1 MKKAVNL
8 NQNLTFFSPSGKA
21 LRLWGV
27 GGAIADSEGKALNCS
42 LTLEVSFED
51 YQFVEREQLFHLKPE
66 VCGPAGDG
74 YAVADRKFD
83 ETLNLTLELMLK
95 PGLLPQLTRGGITA
109 EAILATLGESPAGEP
124 PPQQLTE
131 NWFCLGVSQRR
142 ESETIGYRTLW
153 DWANPDTLSQVVETG
168 KEAFAGLGKQIQT
181 ALETWS
187 ETVRDGDIIPD
198 EGASAPVSRVMAAF
212 FDADDWDY
220 VRLEEGATLEM
231 SFAGDNGRWSCRAEA
246 RDGDDQFLFYSI
258 CPITIPKEMRS
269 PVAEFLTKANSGLIL
284 GNFELDYS
292 DGEVCYKTSIDVE
305 GDRLTP
311 ALIESLVY
319 TNVTM
324 MDQYLPGILAV
335 LSGTSPDDAIARIE
349 AEA

>member
-1 MKKAVNL
+1 MNKIINF
-8 NQNLTFFSPSGKA
+8 NQKITFFSPSRKTFKAWGIVGK
-21 LRLWGV
+21 
-27 GGAIADSEGKALNCS
+27 IADSDGKALNCS
-42 LTLEVSFED
+42 LTLQVPFED
-51 YQFVEREQLFHLKPE
+51 YQFIEREQLFHLKPE
-66 VCGPAGDG
+66 VCSPAGDCQ
-74 YAVADRKFD
+74 FD
-83 ETLNLTLELMLK
+83 GDGNLTLELMLK
-95 PGLLPQLTRGGITA
+95 PGLLPQLTRGGTIA
-109 EAILATLGESPAGEP
+109 ETVLAALGESPTGEP
-124 PPQQLTE
+124 PPQQLAE

-142 ESETIGYRTLW
+142 GSETIGYRTLW
-153 DWANPDTLSQVVETG
+153 DWANPNTPGGVVEAG
-168 KEAFAGLGKQIQT
+168 KAAFAGLGGQIQT

-187 ETVRDGDIIPD
+187 EAVRDADTIP
-198 EGASAPVSRVMAAF
+198 EQGASTPISRVMAAF

-220 VRLEEGATLEM
+220 VRLEDGATLEM

-246 RDGDDQFLFYSI
+246 RDEDEQFLFYSI
-258 CPITIPKEMRS
+258 CPITISEEMRS

-292 DGEVCYKTSIDVE
+292 DGEICYKTSIDVE

-335 LSGTSPDDAIARIE
+335 LNGTPPDEAIARIE
-349 AEA
+349 AEEAKG